1 MILKPNTQF
10 EGYTLTKQMG
20 KSTPYREMFHAVNE
34 GGQDVALIVYD
45 MNKLP
50 ECYNGIVPELELIPV
65 LSQDVFPKFQDKGF
79 VNSETTSLRWVATQ
93 YINGTSLTECIEQ
106 DKAFPVKE
114 SLEKFYGILVA
125 VKEISWRL
133 NKGSHNNIN
142 TDNIIVST
150 DEYGNEKWYLV
161 GLNCVSEPCRGK
173 ASFDTSMRQL
183 EFSAPET
190 AVGIYKQASDI
201 FSLGIVLSYILQQK
215 HPWPDINKMVKTIN
229 SLTVAKHFR
238 TTNPIIKTDSSLIE
252 IVKNAIATK
261 QSERYQSLEELG
273 TAITEYLGNEDM
285 KVFECFGASPSTVV
299 ATPDKENNKDVE
311 DESEVTMQQQ
321 TAGKPKANVKI
332 GKVNGE
338 GFKSV
343 AGMSEL
349 KSKLTRN
356 FIDIVKNKELARQF
370 QITPPNGILL
380 WGPPG
385 TGKTYISRRLGE
397 EAGMLYTLV
406 QPSDLGSIY
415 IHGSQSM
422 IGDLFSKAEQQAKES
437 NCGVLLVFDEFDSL
451 VPKRG
456 NNDDNNQANEVAEFL
471 TQLNNCAEK
480 GVYVIAT
487 TNRLDAIDQAVTRKG
502 RLDEIIYIGL
512 PDEDARKE
520 LIELE
525 LANRPHEVVDTR
537 HLAQLTKGYT
547 SSDIAFIIKECAR
560 CSFEESL
567 KSKSLIKITQELI
580 ERTISTTRASVS
592 EEELKQYE
600 RTRDSFMRVKKEERR
615 RIGFNA

>member
-10 EGYTLTKQMG
+10 EGYTLIRLMG

-79 VNSETTSLRWVATQ
+79 VNNETTSLRWVATQ

-106 DKAFPVKE
+106 NRPFPVKE

-238 TTNPIIKTDSSLIE
+238 TTNPIIETDSSLTE

-273 TAITEYLGNEDM
+273 TAIAEYLGNEDM

-321 TAGKPKANVKI
+321 TAGKPKGNVKI

-422 IGDLFSKAEQQAKES
+422 IADLFSKAEQQAKES

-456 NNDDNNQANEVAEFL
+456 KNDDNNQANEVAEFL

>member
-10 EGYTLTKQMG
+10 EGYTLTRQMG

-79 VNSETTSLRWVATQ
+79 VNNETTSLRWVATK

-106 DKAFPVKE
+106 DRPFPVNE

-133 NKGSHNNIN
+133 NRGSHNNIN

-173 ASFDTSMRQL
+173 ASFDATMRQL
-183 EFSAPET
+183 EFCAPET

-201 FSLGIVLSYILQQK
+201 FSLGIVLSYILQHK
-215 HPWPDINKMVKTIN
+215 HPWPDIHKMIKAIN
-229 SLTVAKHFR
+229 SLTVAKHFI
-238 TTNPIIKTDSSLIE
+238 TTNPIIETDSSLME

-273 TAITEYLGNEDM
+273 TAIAEYLGNEDM

-311 DESEVTMQQQ
+311 DESEVTMQQ

-332 GKVNGE
+332 GKVKGE

-343 AGMSEL
+343 AGMGEL

-356 FIDIVKNKELARQF
+356 FIDIVKNKELARRF

-397 EAGMLYTLV
+397 EAGLLYTLV

-422 IGDLFSKAEQQAKES
+422 IADLFSKAEQQAKES

>member
-10 EGYTLTKQMG
+10 EGYTLTRQMG

-79 VNSETTSLRWVATQ
+79 VNNETTSLRWVATR

-106 DKAFPVKE
+106 DRPFPVNE

-133 NKGSHNNIN
+133 NRGSHNNIN

-173 ASFDTSMRQL
+173 ASFDATMRQF
-183 EFSAPET
+183 EFCAPET

-201 FSLGIVLSYILQQK
+201 FSLGIVLSYILQHK
-215 HPWPDINKMVKTIN
+215 HPWPDIHKMIKAIN
-229 SLTVAKHFR
+229 SLTVAKHFI
-238 TTNPIIKTDSSLIE
+238 TTNPIIETDSSLME

-273 TAITEYLGNEDM
+273 TAIAEYLGNEDM

-311 DESEVTMQQQ
+311 DESEVTMQQ

-332 GKVNGE
+332 EKVKGE

-356 FIDIVKNKELARQF
+356 FIDIVKNQELARQF

-397 EAGMLYTLV
+397 EAGLLYTLV

-422 IGDLFSKAEQQAKES
+422 IADLFSKAEQQAKES

>member
-1 MILKPNTQF
+1 
-10 EGYTLTKQMG
+10 
-20 KSTPYREMFHAVNE
+20 
-34 GGQDVALIVYD
+34 
-45 MNKLP
+45 
-50 ECYNGIVPELELIPV
+50 
-65 LSQDVFPKFQDKGF
+65 
-79 VNSETTSLRWVATQ
+79 
-93 YINGTSLTECIEQ
+93 
-106 DKAFPVKE
+106 
-114 SLEKFYGILVA
+114 
-125 VKEISWRL
+125 
-133 NKGSHNNIN
+133 
-142 TDNIIVST
+142 
-150 DEYGNEKWYLV
+150 
-161 GLNCVSEPCRGK
+161 
-173 ASFDTSMRQL
+173 
-183 EFSAPET
+183 
-190 AVGIYKQASDI
+190 
-201 FSLGIVLSYILQQK
+201 
-215 HPWPDINKMVKTIN
+215 
-229 SLTVAKHFR
+229 
-238 TTNPIIKTDSSLIE
+238 
-252 IVKNAIATK
+252 
-261 QSERYQSLEELG
+261 
-273 TAITEYLGNEDM
+273 
-285 KVFECFGASPSTVV
+285 
-299 ATPDKENNKDVE
+299 
-311 DESEVTMQQQ
+311 
-321 TAGKPKANVKI
+321 
-332 GKVNGE
+332 
-338 GFKSV
+338 
-343 AGMSEL
+343 
-349 KSKLTRN
+349 
-356 FIDIVKNKELARQF
+356 
-370 QITPPNGILL
+370 
-380 WGPPG
+380 
-385 TGKTYISRRLGE
+385 
-397 EAGMLYTLV
+397 MLYTLV

-422 IGDLFSKAEQQAKES
+422 IADLFSKAEQQAKES

-487 TNRLDAIDQAVTRKG
+487 TNRLDAIDQAVMRKG
-502 RLDEIIYIGL
+502 RLDEILYIGL

>member
-10 EGYTLTKQMG
+10 EGYTLIRLMG

-79 VNSETTSLRWVATQ
+79 VNYETTSLRWVATQ

-106 DKAFPVKE
+106 DRPFPVKE

-273 TAITEYLGNEDM
+273 TAIAEYLGNEDM

-385 TGKTYISRRLGE
+385 TGKT
-397 EAGMLYTLV
+397 
-406 QPSDLGSIY
+406 
-415 IHGSQSM
+415 
-422 IGDLFSKAEQQAKES
+422 
-437 NCGVLLVFDEFDSL
+437 
-451 VPKRG
+451 
-456 NNDDNNQANEVAEFL
+456 
-471 TQLNNCAEK
+471 
-480 GVYVIAT
+480 
-487 TNRLDAIDQAVTRKG
+487 
-502 RLDEIIYIGL
+502 
-512 PDEDARKE
+512 
-520 LIELE
+520 
-525 LANRPHEVVDTR
+525 
-537 HLAQLTKGYT
+537 
-547 SSDIAFIIKECAR
+547 
-560 CSFEESL
+560 
-567 KSKSLIKITQELI
+567 
-580 ERTISTTRASVS
+580 
-592 EEELKQYE
+592 
-600 RTRDSFMRVKKEERR
+600 
-615 RIGFNA
+615 

>member
-10 EGYTLTKQMG
+10 EGYTLTRQMG

-79 VNSETTSLRWVATQ
+79 VNNETTSLRWVATQ

-106 DKAFPVKE
+106 DRPFPVNE

-133 NKGSHNNIN
+133 NRGSHNNIN

-173 ASFDTSMRQL
+173 ASFDATMRQF
-183 EFSAPET
+183 EFCAPET

-201 FSLGIVLSYILQQK
+201 FSLGIVLSYILQHK
-215 HPWPDINKMVKTIN
+215 HPWPDIHKMIKAIN
-229 SLTVAKHFR
+229 SLTVAKHFI
-238 TTNPIIKTDSSLIE
+238 TTNPIIETDSSLME

-273 TAITEYLGNEDM
+273 TAIAEYLGNEDM

-311 DESEVTMQQQ
+311 DESEVTMQQ

-332 GKVNGE
+332 GKVKGE

-397 EAGMLYTLV
+397 EAGLLYTLV

-422 IGDLFSKAEQQAKES
+422 IADLFSKAEQQAKES

>member
-10 EGYTLTKQMG
+10 EGYTLIRLMG

-79 VNSETTSLRWVATQ
+79 VNNENTSLRWVATQ

-106 DKAFPVKE
+106 DRPFPVKE

-150 DEYGNEKWYLV
+150 DEYGYEKWYLV

-173 ASFDTSMRQL
+173 ASFDATMRQL
-183 EFSAPET
+183 EFCAPET

-238 TTNPIIKTDSSLIE
+238 TTNPIIETDSSLME

-261 QSERYQSLEELG
+261 QSERYQSLEEFG
-273 TAITEYLGNEDM
+273 TAIAEYLGNEDM
-285 KVFECFGASPSTVV
+285 KVFECFGASPSTIV
-299 ATPDKENNKDVE
+299 ATPEKENNKNAE
-311 DESEVTMQQQ
+311 DESEAAMQQQ
-321 TAGKPKANVKI
+321 VAGKPKANVKI
-332 GKVNGE
+332 EKVNGE

-356 FIDIVKNKELARQF
+356 FIDIVKNKELAKQF

-422 IGDLFSKAEQQAKES
+422 IADLFSKAEQQAKES
-437 NCGVLLVFDEFDSL
+437 HCGVLLVFDEFDSL
-451 VPKRG
+451 VPKPG
-456 NNDDNNQANEVAEFL
+456 KNDDNNQANEVAEFL

-480 GVYVIAT
+480 GIYVIAT
-487 TNRLDAIDQAVTRKG
+487 TNRLDAIDQRAIRAG

>member
-65 LSQDVFPKFQDKGF
+65 LSQDVFPKFHDKGF
-79 VNSETTSLRWVATQ
+79 VNNETTSLRWVATQ

-106 DKAFPVKE
+106 DRPFPVKE

-173 ASFDTSMRQL
+173 ASFDATMRQL
-183 EFSAPET
+183 EFCAPET
-190 AVGIYKQASDI
+190 AVGIYKQATDI

-238 TTNPIIKTDSSLIE
+238 TTTPIIETDSSLIE

-273 TAITEYLGNEDM
+273 TAIAEYLGNEDM

-321 TAGKPKANVKI
+321 TAGKPKTNVKI

-422 IGDLFSKAEQQAKES
+422 IADLFSKAEQQAKES

-487 TNRLDAIDQAVTRKG
+487 TNRLDAIDQAVMRKG
-502 RLDEIIYIGL
+502 RLDEILYIGL

-580 ERTISTTRASVS
+580 ERTISTTRASVT

>member
-10 EGYTLTKQMG
+10 EGYTLTRQMG

-79 VNSETTSLRWVATQ
+79 VNNETTSLRWVATQ

-106 DKAFPVKE
+106 DRPFPVKE

-173 ASFDTSMRQL
+173 ASFDATMRQL
-183 EFSAPET
+183 EFCAPET
-190 AVGIYKQASDI
+190 AVGIYKQATDI

-238 TTNPIIKTDSSLIE
+238 TTTPIIETDSSLIE

-273 TAITEYLGNEDM
+273 TAIAEYLGNEDM
-285 KVFECFGASPSTVV
+285 KVFECFGVSPSTVV

-321 TAGKPKANVKI
+321 TAGKPKTNVKI

-422 IGDLFSKAEQQAKES
+422 IADLFSKAEQQAKES

-487 TNRLDAIDQAVTRKG
+487 TNRLDAIDQAVMRKG
-502 RLDEIIYIGL
+502 RLDEILYIGL

-580 ERTISTTRASVS
+580 ERTISTTRASVT

>member
-1 MILKPNTQF
+1 
-10 EGYTLTKQMG
+10 MG

-79 VNSETTSLRWVATQ
+79 VNNETTSLRWVATQ

-106 DKAFPVKE
+106 DRPFPVKE

-183 EFSAPET
+183 KFSAPET

-238 TTNPIIKTDSSLIE
+238 TTNPIIETDSSLIE

-273 TAITEYLGNEDM
+273 TAIAEYLGNEDM

-311 DESEVTMQQQ
+311 EESEVTMQQQ
-321 TAGKPKANVKI
+321 TAGKPKANIKI
-332 GKVNGE
+332 GK
-338 GFKSV
+338 
-343 AGMSEL
+343 
-349 KSKLTRN
+349 
-356 FIDIVKNKELARQF
+356 KN
-370 QITPPNGILL
+370 
-380 WGPPG
+380 
-385 TGKTYISRRLGE
+385 Y
-397 EAGMLYTLV
+397 
-406 QPSDLGSIY
+406 
-415 IHGSQSM
+415 
-422 IGDLFSKAEQQAKES
+422 
-437 NCGVLLVFDEFDSL
+437 
-451 VPKRG
+451 
-456 NNDDNNQANEVAEFL
+456 
-471 TQLNNCAEK
+471 
-480 GVYVIAT
+480 
-487 TNRLDAIDQAVTRKG
+487 
-502 RLDEIIYIGL
+502 
-512 PDEDARKE
+512 
-520 LIELE
+520 LE
-525 LANRPHEVVDTR
+525 
-537 HLAQLTKGYT
+537 
-547 SSDIAFIIKECAR
+547 
-560 CSFEESL
+560 
-567 KSKSLIKITQELI
+567 
-580 ERTISTTRASVS
+580 
-592 EEELKQYE
+592 
-600 RTRDSFMRVKKEERR
+600 
-615 RIGFNA
+615 

>member
-10 EGYTLTKQMG
+10 EGYTLTRQMG

-79 VNSETTSLRWVATQ
+79 VNNETTSLRWVATQ

-106 DKAFPVKE
+106 DRPFPVNE

-173 ASFDTSMRQL
+173 ASFDATMRQL
-183 EFSAPET
+183 EFCAPET

-201 FSLGIVLSYILQQK
+201 FSLGIVLSYILQHK
-215 HPWPDINKMVKTIN
+215 HPWPDIHKMIKAIN
-229 SLTVAKHFR
+229 SLNVAKHFI
-238 TTNPIIKTDSSLIE
+238 TTNPIIETDSSLME

-273 TAITEYLGNEDM
+273 TAIAEYLGNEDM

-311 DESEVTMQQQ
+311 DESEVTMQQ

-332 GKVNGE
+332 GKVKGE

-385 TGKTYISRRLGE
+385 TGKTYISRHLGE
-397 EAGMLYTLV
+397 EAGLLYTLV

-422 IGDLFSKAEQQAKES
+422 IADLFSKAEQQAKES

>member
-10 EGYTLTKQMG
+10 EGYTLTRQMG
-20 KSTPYREMFHAVNE
+20 KNTPYREMFHAVNE
-34 GGQDVALIVYD
+34 GGQDVTLIVYD

-65 LSQDVFPKFQDKGF
+65 LSQDAFPKFQDKGF
-79 VNSETTSLRWVATQ
+79 VNNETTSLRWVATQ
-93 YINGTSLTECIEQ
+93 YIHGTSLTKCIEQ
-106 DKAFPVKE
+106 ERPFPVKE

-173 ASFDTSMRQL
+173 ASFDATMRQL
-183 EFSAPET
+183 EFCAPET
-190 AVGIYKQASDI
+190 AVGIYKQATDI
-201 FSLGIVLSYILQQK
+201 FSLGIVLSYILQYK
-215 HPWPDINKMVKTIN
+215 HPWPDIQKMVKTIN
-229 SLTVAKHFR
+229 FLTVAKHFR
-238 TTNPIIKTDSSLIE
+238 TTTPIIETDSSLIE

-273 TAITEYLGNEDM
+273 TAIAEYLGNEDM

-321 TAGKPKANVKI
+321 TAGKPKTNVKI

-422 IGDLFSKAEQQAKES
+422 IADLFSKAEQQAKES

-456 NNDDNNQANEVAEFL
+456 KNDDNNQANEVAEFL

-487 TNRLDAIDQAVTRKG
+487 TNRLDAIDQAVMRKG
-502 RLDEIIYIGL
+502 RLDEILYIGL

>member
-10 EGYTLTKQMG
+10 EGYTLTRQMG

-79 VNSETTSLRWVATQ
+79 VNNETTSLRWVATQ

-106 DKAFPVKE
+106 DRPFPVNE

-133 NKGSHNNIN
+133 NRGSHNNIN

-173 ASFDTSMRQL
+173 ASFDATMRQF
-183 EFSAPET
+183 EFCAPET

-201 FSLGIVLSYILQQK
+201 FSLGIVLSYILQHK
-215 HPWPDINKMVKTIN
+215 HPWPDIHKMIKAIN
-229 SLTVAKHFR
+229 SLTVAKNFI
-238 TTNPIIKTDSSLIE
+238 TTNPIIETDSSLME

-273 TAITEYLGNEDM
+273 TAIAEYLGNEDM

-311 DESEVTMQQQ
+311 DESEVTMQQ

-332 GKVNGE
+332 GKVKGE

-397 EAGMLYTLV
+397 EAGLLYTLV

-422 IGDLFSKAEQQAKES
+422 IADLFSKAEQQAKES